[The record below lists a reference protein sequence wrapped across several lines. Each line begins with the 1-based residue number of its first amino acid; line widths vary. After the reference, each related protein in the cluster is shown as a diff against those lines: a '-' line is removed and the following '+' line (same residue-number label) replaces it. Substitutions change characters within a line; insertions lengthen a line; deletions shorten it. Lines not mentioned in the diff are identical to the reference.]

1 MNDSIFNSFPL
12 KSRKISN
19 IICRVG
25 LGFWLTV
32 PICGCAEVPAP
43 VSEPPEIQITQ
54 DEPLRTGAEQMERVL
69 AHLTGRRVGVV
80 ANPTAQVA
88 GVHLVDTLLAH
99 GVNLVRVFGP
109 EHGFRG
115 DAADGEWVDH
125 GVDAR
130 TGIPVVSLYGK
141 NKKPTQQQM
150 SDLDVVVFDIQ
161 DVGVRFYTYI
171 STLHLV
177 MEAAGESGVSVLVL
191 DRPNPHAHYIDGPVL
206 NPKFSSF
213 VGMHPIPLVH
223 GMTVAELALMING
236 EGWLKGGVK
245 CALDVVPCEAYARS
259 VRYEL
264 PVAPSPN
271 LPNMQS
277 VYLYPSLGLFEG
289 TLVSVGRGTDAPF
302 QQIGMPG
309 LKAGEHRFTPRSIP
323 GVSKYPPHENKE
335 CVGWDLRGEETP
347 PQRLNLSFLLTTYE
361 HAPNKEA
368 FFLESGFFN
377 KLAGT
382 DELIKQVKAG
392 YTEEQIRATW
402 KDGLEAFARQRTPYL
417 LYED

>member
-1 MNDSIFNSFPL
+1 MNDSIFNSSSL

-25 LGFWLTV
+25 LWFWLAV

-43 VSEPPEIQITQ
+43 VSEAPEIKVAQ
-54 DEPLRTGAEQMERVL
+54 DEPLRTGAEQMERVVALL
-69 AHLTGRRVGVV
+69 AGKRVGVV

-125 GVDAR
+125 GVDVR

-141 NKKPTQQQM
+141 NKKPTAQQM
-150 SDLDVVVFDIQ
+150 ADLDVVVFDIQ

-177 MEAAGESGVSVLVL
+177 MEAAAESGVSVLVL
-191 DRPNPHAHYIDGPVL
+191 DRPNPHAHYMDGPVL

-213 VGMHPIPLVH
+213 VGMHAIPLVH

-236 EGWLKGGVK
+236 EGWLKDGLK
-245 CALDVVPCEAYARS
+245 CALEVVSCEGYTRS

-277 VYLYPSLGLFEG
+277 IYLYPSLGLFEG
-289 TLVSVGRGTDAPF
+289 TQVSVGRGTDAPF
-302 QQIGMPG
+302 QQIGM
-309 LKAGEHRFTPRSIP
+309 
-323 GVSKYPPHENKE
+323 
-335 CVGWDLRGEETP
+335 
-347 PQRLNLSFLLTTYE
+347 
-361 HAPNKEA
+361 
-368 FFLESGFFN
+368 
-377 KLAGT
+377 
-382 DELIKQVKAG
+382 
-392 YTEEQIRATW
+392 QIGRAHV
-402 KDGLEAFARQRTPYL
+402 
-417 LYED
+417 

>member
-1 MNDSIFNSFPL
+1 MNDSIFNSSSL

-25 LGFWLTV
+25 LWFWLAV

-43 VSEPPEIQITQ
+43 VSEAPEIKVAQ
-54 DEPLRTGAEQMERVL
+54 DEPLRTGAEQMERVVALL
-69 AHLTGRRVGVV
+69 AGKRVGVV

-125 GVDAR
+125 GVDVR

-141 NKKPTQQQM
+141 NKKPTAQQM
-150 SDLDVVVFDIQ
+150 ADLDVVVFDIQ

-177 MEAAGESGVSVLVL
+177 MEAAAESGVSVLVL
-191 DRPNPHAHYIDGPVL
+191 DRPNPHAHYMDGPVL

-213 VGMHPIPLVH
+213 VGMHAIPLVH

-236 EGWLKGGVK
+236 EGWLKDGLK
-245 CALDVVPCEAYARS
+245 CALEVVSCEGYTRS

-277 VYLYPSLGLFEG
+277 IYLYPSLGLFEG
-289 TLVSVGRGTDAPF
+289 TQVSVGRGTDAPF
-302 QQIGMPG
+302 QQIGMPDF
-309 LKAGEHRFTPRSIP
+309 KAGEHSFTPRSIP

-335 CVGWDLRGEETP
+335 CVGFDLREEETP
-347 PQRLNLSFLLTTYE
+347 PRQLDLSFLLTMYE
-361 HAPNKEA
+361 NAPNKEA
-368 FFLESGFFN
+368 FFLESGFFS

-382 DELIKQVKAG
+382 DELMKQIKAG

-402 KDGLEAFARQRTPYL
+402 KDNLETFAKQREPYL
-417 LYED
+417 LYEN